1 VRIAV
6 IADIHGNILAL
17 DAVLI
22 DIAAQAVDLI
32 IDLGDCVSGPLWPR
46 ETFERLRALGAPTV
60 RGNHDRL
67 VGMGKRG
74 ELGPSD
80 AFARDHLTAE
90 DRAVLAGLPVMQEF
104 VSGVIGFHATPDNDE
119 RYLLDDIVD
128 GRLVRAPLEKIAGR
142 LGPVSAG
149 IVLMGHSHRA
159 DMVRLANGTF
169 LINPGSVGDPGYDD
183 PTGRKHVSE
192 AGTPHAR
199 YAVVDLSGSE
209 SMPDVTFRAV
219 SYDFE
224 RAARRAE
231 ENGRPEWA
239 HALRTG
245 FMPPAGLLQAG
256 LLSQG

>member
-1 VRIAV
+1 MRIAV

-32 IDLGDCVSGPLWPR
+32 VDLGDCVSGPLWPR
-46 ETFERLRALGAPTV
+46 ETFDRLKRLGAPTV

-67 VGMGKRG
+67 VGEGRRE

-80 AFARDHLTAE
+80 AFAHDFLSAE
-90 DRAVLAGLPVMQEF
+90 DRADLAALPFTREF
-104 VSGVIGFHATPDNDE
+104 APGVIGFHATPDHDE
-119 RYLLDDIVD
+119 RYLLDEIVD
-128 GRLVRAPLEKIAGR
+128 GRIVRASQEKIARR
-142 LGPVSAG
+142 LGPVSAD
-149 IVLMGHSHRA
+149 IVLVGHSHRP
-159 DMVRLANGTF
+159 DMIRLPNGTY

-183 PTGRKHVSE
+183 STGRPHVSE

-199 YAVVDLSGSE
+199 YAIVDLSASE

-231 ENGRPEWA
+231 ENNRPEWA

-245 FMPPAGLLQAG
+245 FMPRG
-256 LLSQG
+256 